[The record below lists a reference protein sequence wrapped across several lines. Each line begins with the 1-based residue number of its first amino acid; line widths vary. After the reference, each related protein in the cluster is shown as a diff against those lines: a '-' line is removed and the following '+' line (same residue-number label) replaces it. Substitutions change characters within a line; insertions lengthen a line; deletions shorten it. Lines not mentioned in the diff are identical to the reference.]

1 MLAYANLARL
11 PEVDYEVEGHHYGVY
26 GHDWRKE
33 PPATWLALLAEKE
46 VGMASGQGESPETEP
61 LIVLSEAEFGQ
72 AVREAL
78 HDFTRSASLAGNLL
92 SRSRLVTEHENGE
105 GKTGSLRA
113 VIAETAERLRANPR
127 DEKLFR
133 ALERTYFKPA
143 ATQEAAAELLDLPF
157 STYRRHLTQ
166 AIQRLTELLWE
177 REISGK

>member
-1 MLAYANLARL
+1 
-11 PEVDYEVEGHHYGVY
+11 
-26 GHDWRKE
+26 
-33 PPATWLALLAEKE
+33 
-46 VGMASGQGESPETEP
+46 
-61 LIVLSEAEFGQ
+61 
-72 AVREAL
+72 
-78 HDFTRSASLAGNLL
+78 
-92 SRSRLVTEHENGE
+92 LVTEHENGE

-113 VIAETAERLRANPR
+113 VIAETAERLRTNPR